1 MINIVQ
7 NQDIYIIYFQYDPDI
22 NQLIKQVPGWKYV
35 PAKKYWTIPVDKLGF
50 LINQFKG
57 TRYEYECNVYS
68 AEHLNENAT
77 IDATTKI
84 PDVDLTNIPLYVQEG
99 KHLFQHQLDF
109 MKFAIDRQHHGYHEG
124 FILADQMGAGKSLE
138 ATNLALYNKKFNKVK
153 HCLIVV
159 CVNSAKYNWVDDI
172 TTHTNGEYVPYILG
186 SRKKRDGSIKLV
198 GSSTDKLQDLLCG
211 HMYGDRGEDP
221 LPYFLILNIEG
232 FHYRAARKY
241 PIRER
246 LTTLINKGYIGMVV
260 IDEIHRNCSATSKS
274 GKQLLKLKKD
284 TEGAKVEWLP
294 MTGTP
299 IVNKPTDVFVPLKL
313 IGGHNYTNYY
323 MWCQNFCVYG
333 GFGNHNIIAY
343 KNIPELKRMLQGNML
358 RRLKK
363 DVLDL
368 PPKIHTIEYV
378 ENTAYQDKL
387 YREIVKDTIAH
398 REEIISSLN
407 PMVKLLKLRQVNGS
421 PELVDQTLEVNKAY
435 LSKNSKLVRL
445 LELVDNILANNEK
458 VVIFSNWVE
467 SLRTIYKFLAAKH
480 KICCYTGT
488 MKEDLR
494 EDDKRRFIV
503 DPEYKIMLGTIGAL
517 GTTHTLTVAN
527 NVIFYDLPWN
537 PATMEQAEDRCH
549 RAGTTSTVNIYSI
562 ITKGTVDEKV
572 YDIIIN
578 KDGISKY
585 IVDNELSFT
594 NNPQLFDMLLGG
606 GK

>member
-1 MINIVQ
+1 M
-7 NQDIYIIYFQYDPDI
+7 
-22 NQLIKQVPGWKYV
+22 

-211 HMYGDRGEDP
+211 HMYGDKDEDP

-260 IDEIHRNCSATSKS
+260 IDEVHTHCLVSDTKILTNLGTIPIGDIVRNKLHVLVKS
-274 GKQLLKLKKD
+274 YNEITHQFEWKPVINW
-284 TEGAKVEWLP
+284 VE
-294 MTGTP
+294 
-299 IVNKPTDVFVPLKL
+299 
-313 IGGHNYTNYY
+313 HN
-323 MWCQNFCVYG
+323 
-333 GFGNHNIIAY
+333 
-343 KNIPELKRMLQGNML
+343 
-358 RRLKK
+358 
-363 DVLDL
+363 
-368 PPKIHTIEYV
+368 
-378 ENTAYQDKL
+378 
-387 YREIVKDTIAH
+387 
-398 REEIISSLN
+398 LN
-407 PMVKLLKLRQVNGS
+407 AQ
-421 PELVDQTLEVNKAY
+421 
-435 LSKNSKLVRL
+435 L
-445 LELVDNILANNEK
+445 LELTIETPDGVKVIQCTSDHKFYTKNRGWVLA
-458 VVIFSNWVE
+458 
-467 SLRTIYKFLAAKH
+467 R
-480 KICCYTGT
+480 
-488 MKEDLR
+488 DLTP
-494 EDDKRRFIV
+494 DDDIV
-503 DPEYKIMLGTIGAL
+503 CI
-517 GTTHTLTVAN
+517 
-527 NVIFYDLPWN
+527 
-537 PATMEQAEDRCH
+537 
-549 RAGTTSTVNIYSI
+549 
-562 ITKGTVDEKV
+562 
-572 YDIIIN
+572 
-578 KDGISKY
+578 
-585 IVDNELSFT
+585 
-594 NNPQLFDMLLGG
+594 
-606 GK
+606 